1 MIKSSIPIGPYPD
14 LRVEQGP
21 IEAKHKQNGFKSSI
35 PNGPYTDL
43 RVAQGPIEAKHKQ
56 HGFKSSI
63 PIGPTVRKSFSP
75 NNNNNR
81 KEPHF
86 NHNNR
91 KEPHFN
97 HKNRVKPQSNFIRNN
112 EPPILIERQPT
123 SASNLKSGLNIKET
137 MKNYLIYYL
146 KSHYQ

>member
-1 MIKSSIPIGPYPD
+1 MGSKYSNNVIKSSIPIGPYPD
-14 LRVEQGP
+14 LRV
-21 IEAKHKQNGFKSSI
+21 
-35 PNGPYTDL
+35 
-43 RVAQGPIEAKHKQ
+43 RQGPIEAKHKQ

-63 PIGPTVRKSFSP
+63 PIGPTVKKSFLP
-75 NNNNNR
+75 NNNND
-81 KEPHF
+81 
-86 NHNNR
+86 NNR

-137 MKNYLIYYL
+137 MKNYLIYYH